1 VSTVYR
7 RRHYSEEEEEEEE
20 RSFPM
25 AIRKRRI
32 KFN

>member
-7 RRHYSEEEEEEEE
+7 RRHYSEEEEEE

>member
-7 RRHYSEEEEEEEE
+7 KRHYSEEEEEEEE

>member
-7 RRHYSEEEEEEEE
+7 RRHYSEEEEEEE